1 MRIVGYVIVRDLDM
15 KLFSGY
21 KHPGTREAGY
31 PVWTPELEG
40 RPTEGGKAA
49 IYCEAKGA
57 MSVAEAI
64 GLRDHI
70 PCTVR
75 PLHLDVNQ
83 TAEEDAWLNEVADF
97 LQQHE
102 DIKDGENGQPQP
114 NTAMS
119 LLTEMKRLGLYRDTD

>member
-1 MRIVGYVIVRDLDM
+1 MRTVGYVIVRDLDM

-31 PVWTPELEG
+31 PVWTPQVEG
-40 RPTEGGKAA
+40 LPAEGGKASVYRSA
-49 IYCEAKGA
+49 VEAVG
-57 MSVAEAI
+57 VAESIA
-64 GLRDHI
+64 LRDHI

-83 TAEEDAWLNEVADF
+83 TAAEDAWLLEVADF

-119 LLTEMKRLGLYRDTD
+119 LLTEMKRLGLYRDAD